1 MIEAAE
7 DESVEDIEHEEEELG
22 DEPATFEEILAAM
35 DAELKE
41 AIEESYRLRTELED
55 TKSKVVTLE
64 KEVEEKDMFIEQIKE
79 SKDELSQSLER
90 RENEQDGKKLSLT
103 DSVLVGDSIMGGMK
117 INKQINNDP
126 QAIAKAV
133 IEAYREG
140 RKDHE

>member
-1 MIEAAE
+1 
-7 DESVEDIEHEEEELG
+7 
-22 DEPATFEEILAAM
+22 
-35 DAELKE
+35 
-41 AIEESYRLRTELED
+41 
-55 TKSKVVTLE
+55 
-64 KEVEEKDMFIEQIKE
+64 MFIEQIKE